1 MSSDLGYNLARWAN
15 FFSAEVGA
23 SAALT
28 GLLFVAI
35 SINLTKIVANPLL
48 ASRSAKALATLTGV
62 LLACTLCLVPELSL
76 RGLGWALTILGAV
89 VWLMITFWQTKASR
103 RNPYTTFVHKLLHS
117 ILAQASA
124 LPLVICGVSLLLM
137 RGGGLYWLVA
147 TTVFSF
153 VAAMLDAWVLLVE
166 IQR

>member
-1 MSSDLGYNLARWAN
+1 MSPDLGYNLARWSN

-76 RGLGWALTILGAV
+76 QGLGWALTIFGAV
-89 VWLMITFWQTKASR
+89 IWVMITFWQTKASR
-103 RNPYTTFVHKLLHS
+103 RNPYTTLVHKLLHS